1 MLSKVELSSG
11 SVVDVLLVAAA
22 TSLELMLL
30 LLLLQRI
37 LSGRGESLGCVLRM
51 YASAAADEDEDE
63 VDDDSDGRGD
73 VAEAAESM
81 SVSPGSGLSERFL
94 DGAIDDVISERDFNA
109 VNASHIFYDCFLVG
123 IMFCLSKITW

>member
-11 SVVDVLLVAAA
+11 SVVDVLLVPAA

-30 LLLLQRI
+30 LLLLMQRI
-37 LSGRGESLGCVLRM
+37 LSGRGESVGCVLRM

-63 VDDDSDGRGD
+63 VDEDSDGRGD
-73 VAEAAESM
+73 VAEAAAESM

-94 DGAIDDVISERDFNA
+94 DGVVVDVISERDFNA
-109 VNASHIFYDCFLVG
+109 VNASHI
-123 IMFCLSKITW
+123 CL

>member
-11 SVVDVLLVAAA
+11 SVVDVLLVPAA
-22 TSLELMLL
+22 TSLELML

-109 VNASHIFYDCFLVG
+109 VNASHIFYDCFWWELCFV
-123 IMFCLSKITW
+123 